1 MATIYEEIESQTE
14 KRRTFA
20 IISHP
25 DAGKTTLTEKLL
37 LFGGAIRMAGEVKG
51 RKAKKFATSDW
62 MQIEK
67 ERGISVTS
75 SAMQF
80 NYKDHHINILDTPG
94 HQDFSEDTYRTLTAA
109 DSAVMLLDAAKGVE
123 TQTIKL
129 FKVCSKRGIPIFTF
143 INKMDRYGKDPLEL
157 LEELEQVLGIRSC
170 PMNWPIGMGDD
181 FCGIYDR
188 QNNRIELYRQDGQR
202 DFLYPDE
209 LGLKDP
215 SIANVIGD
223 ARYNK
228 LCEDIELLDIAGDP
242 FDEEKINHGK
252 LTPVYFGSAISKFGV
267 QTFLDEFLELAPAP
281 HAHMSSIG
289 PVDTSKTTF
298 SGFIFK
304 IQANMNPA
312 HRDRI
317 AFLRVCSGKFERGM
331 AVNHVRSGK
340 RIKLA
345 QPQQFLAQDRDI
357 VDVAYPGDIIGL
369 HDPGTFRIG
378 DTLCAED
385 SFEFERL
392 PQFPPEH
399 FARVINLN
407 AMKYKQFQKGMIEL
421 VEEGTV
427 QVFRT
432 TDRTEDLII
441 GVVGALQFE
450 VFVHRLKGEYGADI
464 RLQQLPYR
472 LARWVNGKTQ
482 IDTGKLTNLSS
493 LCVTDRDDHIVV
505 LSQSESAME
514 WLEGQNS
521 DLTFYA
527 NPYDLGNLT
536 NDNIMD

>member
-1 MATIYEEIESQTE
+1 MTTIHADIFSQVE

-80 NYKDHHINILDTPG
+80 DYADHHINILDTPG

-109 DSAVMLLDAAKGVE
+109 DSAVMLLDSAKGVE

-129 FKVCSKRGIPIFTF
+129 FKVCSQRGIPIFTF
-143 INKMDRYGKDPLEL
+143 INKMDRYGKEPLEL
-157 LEELEQVLGIRSC
+157 LEELERVLGIRSC
-170 PMNWPIGMGDD
+170 PMNWPIGMGDE
-181 FCGIYDR
+181 FSGIYDR

-202 DFLYPDE
+202 NFIYPDE
-209 LGLKDP
+209 RGLEDTA
-215 SIANVIGD
+215 IRELIGD
-223 ARYNK
+223 SLYQK
-228 LCEDIELLDIAGDP
+228 LCDDILLLDIAGDP
-242 FDEEKINHGK
+242 FDLDKIRQGQ
-252 LTPVYFGSAISKFGV
+252 LTPVYFGSAINTFGV
-267 QTFLDEFLELAPAP
+267 QTFLDEFLLLAPAP
-281 HAHMSSIG
+281 HAHMSNIG
-289 PVDTSKTTF
+289 AVDPVKTAF

-317 AFLRVCSGKFERGM
+317 AFMRICSGKFERGM
-331 AVNHVRSGK
+331 TVNHVRTGK
-340 RIKLA
+340 KIKLA

-357 VDVAYPGDIIGL
+357 IDVAYPGDIIGL

-378 DTLCAED
+378 DTICAEG
-385 SFEFERL
+385 SFEFERM
-392 PQFPPEH
+392 PEFPPEH
-399 FARVINLN
+399 FARAINMN
-407 AMKYKQFQKGMIEL
+407 AMKYKQFQKGVNQL

-432 TDRTEDLII
+432 TDRTEDII
-441 GVVGALQFE
+441 LGVVGELQFE
-450 VFVHRLKGEYGADI
+450 VFAYRLKAEYGADI
-464 RLQQLPYR
+464 KLQRLSYQLAKWVDSKMRIDISR
-472 LARWVNGKTQ
+472 LS
-482 IDTGKLTNLSS
+482 NLSS
-493 LCVTDRDDHIVV
+493 ICVTDQDNRFVV
-505 LSQSESAME
+505 LCENDFAMKWIE
-514 WLEGQNS
+514 EQNPQLS
-521 DLTFYA
+521 FYS
-527 NPYDLGNLT
+527 NPYDVDKNNGLRSAR
-536 NDNIMD
+536 